1 MQQYELVSLRSF
13 MAVVETASF
22 KRAGEKLNAS
32 TAAVSRRVSGLE
44 SALGVKLLN
53 RTTRWVD
60 LTDAGKQF
68 YDDLQAI
75 FCSLEEAE
83 EKLQEGH
90 KTIKGNLRIAAPSSF
105 GTMRIAPALSG
116 FMRRYP
122 ELNIQLQLED
132 RITDI
137 VAEGV
142 DIALRIGIPEDS
154 SLVATCIASI
164 PRTFCGSP
172 GYLKEYGEPRV
183 PTDLTSHNCLHY
195 NHMSIREEW
204 GFLKAGKTHRL
215 DVSGTLSTNNG
226 EVLRDAAIGGVGL
239 TLLPTFIVA
248 DALHSGTLKAVLPEY
263 CPKPFGLYAV
273 RASRQFT
280 PARMKLFIEYFKETF
295 ESDLALS

>member
-1 MQQYELVSLRSF
+1 
-13 MAVVETASF
+13 MAVVETGSF
-22 KRAGEKLNAS
+22 KRAGEKLSAS

-68 YDDLQAI
+68 HNDLQII

-90 KTIKGNLRIAAPSSF
+90 ATIKGNLRIATPSSF
-105 GTMRIAPALSG
+105 GTMCVAPVLPG

-122 ELNIQLQLED
+122 ELSIQLQLED

-154 SLVATCIASI
+154 ALVATRIASI
-164 PRTFCGSP
+164 PRTYCGSP
-172 GYLKEYGEPRV
+172 SYLKEYGEPTV

-195 NHMSIREEW
+195 NHMSMRDEW
-204 GFLKAGKTHRL
+204 SFLKAGKTHKL
-215 DVSGTLSTNNG
+215 KISGTLSTNNG
-226 EVLRDAAIGGVGL
+226 EVLRDAAIGSVGL

-248 DALHSGTLKAVLPEY
+248 DALHNGTLKAVLTEF

-280 PARMKLFIEYFKETF
+280 PARMKLFIEYFKEIF
-295 ESDLALS
+295 EGDLALT